1 MLNKSALLLP
11 ISGIKPTHWI
21 IVDSDDDT
29 RGVRVNKVASSR
41 GIMRVAPE
49 KLPSY
54 QYGFTAQLANSALT
68 PLDLEW
74 CTITGLWTYLTLG
87 IDLSIVRATNYLT
100 LHDNNP
106 SSGAYDRGTW
116 TVYITRLDTKR
127 QLTVTT
133 DYMQPGKDATFKQEW
148 TSTAGSEEGRFFT
161 LADKG
166 KTIPLVISGPE
177 FHW

>member
-21 IVDSDDDT
+21 TVDSDDT
-29 RGVRVNKVASSR
+29 RGIRANKVASSR
-41 GIMRVAPE
+41 GIMRAPE
-49 KLPSY
+49 SAVHYL
-54 QYGFTAQLANSALT
+54 YGFTTQLANSALT

-74 CTITGLWTYLTLG
+74 CTITGLWTRLAWGTNQSLV
-87 IDLSIVRATNYLT
+87 DVMNYLT

-106 SSGAYDRGTW
+106 YHGAYDRGTW

-133 DYMQPGKDATFKQEW
+133 DYMQPGSDATFSQAW
-148 TSTAGSEEGRFFT
+148 TSTDGSEEGRFFT

-177 FHW
+177 FVG